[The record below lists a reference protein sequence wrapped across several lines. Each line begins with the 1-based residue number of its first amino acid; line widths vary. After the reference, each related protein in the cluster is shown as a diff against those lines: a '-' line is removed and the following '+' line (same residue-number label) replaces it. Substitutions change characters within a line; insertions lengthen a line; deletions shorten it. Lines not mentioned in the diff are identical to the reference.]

1 MSWNK
6 TGQKKKDESKS
17 VYLNNQHRKNN
28 TVSVDKIVSNKSQIN
43 VVSNI
48 KQIEKEEDTF
58 KHKTVSLSISKRIAA
73 ARCNKKMSQKDLANT
88 IYLPYKIIQDYES
101 GKAIPNPLVLNKIEK
116 ALGVRVRD

>member
-1 MSWNK
+1 MQFQDWNVVSWNK

-58 KHKTVSLSISKRIAA
+58 KH
-73 ARCNKKMSQKDLANT
+73 NK
-88 IYLPYKIIQDYES
+88 
-101 GKAIPNPLVLNKIEK
+101 VLILN
-116 ALGVRVRD
+116 